1 METHIFY
8 VNVQSPKQTKKTPNT
23 TNDVVGFSVVYGRC
37 AFSKDSRN
45 SQLVQ
50 SCPIV
55 GGITMNAA
63 TGDSYFLL
71 PNISQIRCTW
81 TFSTWKPVWGSSLTW
96 DISVSSKSGTITVKE
111 NRPGNRSLVE
121 CSSQSGESEPLHEVC
136 LCRTRAAA
144 ACPGPAGRRLG
155 PGGRIAARGQGGG
168 GRQRYPSHLQELWG
182 DRGLWSVCQL
192 KWVLLMWSFSSEQ
205 QSASKRYF
213 HCKVIMSTRPLP
225 KHKITVWLG
234 WGLFCGV
241 WVWGFFECKKIW

>member
-1 METHIFY
+1 MMLLAFPLSTVIVHLA
-8 VNVQSPKQTKKTPNT
+8 KT
-23 TNDVVGFSVVYGRC
+23 
-37 AFSKDSRN
+37 AE

-144 ACPGPAGRRLG
+144 ACPGPAGRG
-155 PGGRIAARGQGGG
+155 PGAGLLPGDKAVAG
-168 GRQRYPSHLQELWG
+168 GRGTPAICKS
-182 DRGLWSVCQL
+182 RGGT
-192 KWVLLMWSFSSEQ
+192 E
-205 QSASKRYF
+205 A
-213 HCKVIMSTRPLP
+213 
-225 KHKITVWLG
+225 
-234 WGLFCGV
+234 CGV
-241 WVWGFFECKKIW
+241 CASWSEFCWCGVFPQNNNQPPKGTSIVKW